1 VVLLRLGHR
10 TGIGK
15 RYGEWEWASVAVE
28 EHAVTESE
36 TLGTG
41 AGPRGRGLVVPLLL
55 QPGGQHLVDQ
65 GDGIAE
71 AQ

>member
-1 VVLLRLGHR
+1 MRN
-10 TGIGK
+10 
-15 RYGEWEWASVAVE
+15 GEREWASIAVE
-28 EHAVTESE
+28 EHSVTESE

-55 QPGGQHLVDQ
+55 QPGGQHLVDK
-65 GDGIAE
+65 GDGIVE